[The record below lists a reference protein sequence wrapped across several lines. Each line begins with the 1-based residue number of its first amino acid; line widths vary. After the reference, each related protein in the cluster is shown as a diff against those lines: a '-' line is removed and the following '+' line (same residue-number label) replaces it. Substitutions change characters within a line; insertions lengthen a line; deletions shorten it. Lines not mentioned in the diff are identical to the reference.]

1 MIRTGLVSITFRQ
14 LAPREIVD
22 LVARAGLEGLEW
34 GGDVHVPHGE
44 ADLAGTVGKMTREA
58 GLAVAAYGS
67 YYRAGEHMEA
77 FEPVLETAVAL
88 GASLIRVWAGHRG
101 SADADDA
108 FRAAVVEDSRRIA
121 DLAAAA
127 GVRIAYEYH
136 GHSLTDTKDSAVALL
151 RAVEHENVGCTW
163 QPPRG
168 LTAAECLDGLDAIA
182 PHLSNVHVF
191 SWHPETDK
199 RLALAEGE
207 AHWAQYLHRIAAVP
221 GDRYALLEFVRDNDP
236 RNFPADAETLKEWLR
251 PLTDPHS

>member
-22 LVARAGLEGLEW
+22 LVARAALEGIEW

-44 ADLAGTVGKMTREA
+44 IGLAGTVGRMTREA

-67 YYRAGEHMEA
+67 YYRAGEGREA

-88 GASLIRVWAGHRG
+88 GAPLIRVWAGHRA

-108 FRAAVVEDSRRIA
+108 FRAAVVEDSRHIA
-121 DLAAAA
+121 DLAAGA

-136 GHSLTDTKDSAVALL
+136 ARSLTDTRDSAVALL
-151 RAVEHENVGCTW
+151 RAVAHENVGCTW

-168 LTAAECLDGLDAIA
+168 LTTTECLDGLGAIT
-182 PHLSNVHVF
+182 PWLTNVHVF
-191 SWHPETDK
+191 SWHPETGE
-199 RLALAEGE
+199 RLALAAGE
-207 AHWAQYLHRIAAVP
+207 ARWVQYLQHIAAVA
-221 GDRYALLEFVRDNDP
+221 GDRWALLEFVRDNDP
-236 RNFPADAETLKEWLR
+236 ENFPADVETLEEWLR
-251 PLTDPHS
+251 TTRRAQ